1 MATYINKISLK
12 KKQFGTQFTGLSKDF
27 IAQIQENTNEKG
39 YFNFEIKERKEPSEK
54 GETHYIV
61 VNEWKPKQ

>member
-12 KKQFGTQFTGLSKDF
+12 KKQFGTQFTGLSEDF
-27 IAQIQENTNEKG
+27 IAQIKEHTNEKG
-39 YFNFEIKERKEPSEK
+39 YFNFEIKERREPSEK

-61 VNEWKPKQ
+61 VSEWKPKQ